1 VVTQPI
7 DRNQRVIL
15 PGNTR
20 PEATAANDRGI
31 VSDSLPME
39 HMQLLLRLPPEKQQ
53 ALDELTRDQV
63 DAKSPSFHRWLTP
76 EEFKQQFS
84 LAPEDIQAITTWLQS
99 EGFAINGSIPSSIDF
114 SGNAANVR
122 SAFHTE
128 THRFDVNGA
137 AHIANMSDPQI
148 PSAIA
153 PVIVGVV
160 ALHDFRPRAAL
171 RPRPAY
177 TTATGLYLVA
187 PGDLA
192 TIYDLNPLFAAGYS
206 GQGQT
211 IAVIESSDLYSTA
224 DWNTFRDTLGLT
236 VAYPTG
242 SMAQVHPSGS
252 GANNCADPG
261 TNGADV
267 EATLDAEWASA
278 AAPSA
283 TIEVASCAD
292 STTTPGIFI
301 ALENLVNEAAPPAI
315 VSISY
320 ISSEAQIG
328 AAGNAFINTLYQQAA
343 SEGISIFAGT
353 GDSGAAA
360 SDLRATSATHGI
372 GVNGLASTPYNVAV
386 GGTDFVLGNPPGVW
400 SGTNSPNYGSAR
412 SYAPEIPWDDSC
424 ANNQLATYF
433 LDEYYPNNLTLLNS
447 GPLGFCNTA
456 IGEQYFLTTSAGSG
470 GASSCATGVPATSGV
485 VGGSCAGYPK
495 PSWQSLTGNPNDGVR
510 DIPDVSLFAGTGTW
524 GHYYVF
530 CWSDPA
536 YSSKGSAPCTGTP
549 DTWSGGGGT
558 SFAAPIMAGIQALVN
573 QKTEELQGNPANIY
587 YRMAAVSYANCQFDP
602 TQATCAF
609 HDIQTGD
616 IDVNCTGT
624 DNCFYGTPS
633 AGPNGVLSLSS
644 SSYQPAFT
652 ANTGW
657 DFATGIGS
665 VDAYK
670 LAFNWPTSITA
681 TSGTPQSTTI
691 LSAFAAPFTVVV
703 KDPEGNPISNL
714 TVTFTA
720 PLTGASGTFAGG
732 VNTAVTNQSGIA
744 TSTTFTANSVAGS
757 YTVQATSPSIT
768 GNANFSL
775 TNTPGSPAT
784 ITAVTFPQ
792 SALVNDSFAALAALV
807 QDVGGN
813 ALNGVKVIFTPP
825 ASGASLSFAGGVNTA
840 TTTSSGYALSPPPT
854 ANGTPGVYTVL
865 ASVAGLAQTARFLL
879 SNTAT
884 APAALTA
891 VSGTPQSTPI
901 FSAFGAPFVARVT
914 DASGNPVSG
923 AIVQFYATG
932 SPFGAFPN
940 GLYQDAELVD
950 ANGIATSKIFSASG
964 VAGSYSVAAFAAVYD
979 YVGGGFGTGTLFN
992 LTNIAGPPA
1001 QIILGNGPFTSPLST
1016 LLGIAFPSVP
1026 IVYVRDA
1033 GGNGLAGVPV
1043 TFSAPATGPS
1053 ATCGGKSTCTIVT
1066 GADGSAICPVLM
1078 PNSSP
1083 GSYNLVASVPGI
1095 TALRFSLTNVDY
1107 SLAMHTPGTVQITP
1121 GTPATVTLDMA
1132 TIPANTPMPGDAF
1145 LSCLLPTTFM
1155 EPYCSFNSP
1164 GGLQGLYQGYTKA
1177 AITLTIF
1184 TSGVASSF
1192 ISPLPAGKPGA
1203 VPPLPEWTYLS
1214 VLISVAALGLL
1225 TATKERVRFRKI
1237 QVSAMLALL
1246 VIAATGLLSCGGS
1259 SSTPASMPVSSATSP
1274 NSPALPTPPGPSTV
1288 TITATVPTLSGNVSK
1303 TLTIDINV
1311 N

>member
-1 VVTQPI
+1 MWGTSAARTEARPPQATRRVVTLPI

-20 PEATAANDRGI
+20 PEATVANDRGI
-31 VSDSLPME
+31 VSDSLPID

-63 DAKSPSFHRWLTP
+63 DPKSPSYHKWLTP

-99 EGFAINGSIPSSIDF
+99 EGFMINGSTPSSIDF

-128 THRFDVNGA
+128 IHCLDVNGA

-148 PSAIA
+148 PSSIA
-153 PVIVGVV
+153 PAVVGVV

-187 PGDLA
+187 PEDLA

-224 DWNTFRDTLGLT
+224 DWNTFRDTFGLT

-252 GANNCADPG
+252 GGNNCADPG
-261 TNGADV
+261 TTSAEV

-292 STTTPGIFI
+292 TATPGIFI
-301 ALENLVNEAAPPAI
+301 ALENLINEAAPPAV

-353 GDSGAAA
+353 GDSGGAA

-386 GGTDFVLGNPPGVW
+386 GGTDFDPNATWGVI
-400 SGTNSPNYGSAR
+400 NSSNYGSAI
-412 SYAPEIPWDDSC
+412 SYVPEIPWDDSC
-424 ANNQLATYF
+424 ANNLLANHF
-433 LDEYYPNNLTLLNS
+433 GLLNS

-485 VGGSCAGYPK
+485 VGGTCAGYAK
-495 PSWQSLTGNPNDGVR
+495 PAWQSLTGNPNDGVR
-510 DIPDVSLFAGTGTW
+510 DIPDVSLFAGTGVW

-536 YSSKGSAPCTGTP
+536 DSSQGSAPCTGTP

-558 SFAAPIMAGIQALVN
+558 SFAAPIMAGIQAPIN
-573 QKTEELQGNPANIY
+573 RKTEELQGNPANIY
-587 YRMAAVSYANCQFDP
+587 YRMAAASYANCQFDP

-624 DNCFYGTPS
+624 DNCYYGNPS

-644 SSYQPAFT
+644 SAYQPAFT

-670 LAFNWPTSITA
+670 LAFNWPTSIA
-681 TSGTPQSTTI
+681 TTSATPQSAAI
-691 LSAFAAPFTVVV
+691 LTAFAAPLAVVV

-714 TVTFTA
+714 TVTFMA
-720 PLTGASGTFAGG
+720 PTSGASGTFAGG
-732 VNTAVTNQSGIA
+732 MNTATTNASGIA
-744 TSTTFTANSVAGS
+744 TSANFTANSIAGS
-757 YTVQATSPSIT
+757 YVVSASAPSIT
-768 GNANFSL
+768 GAANFSL

-784 ITAVTFPQ
+784 ITAVTLAQ
-792 SALVNDSFAALAALV
+792 SAVINNSLAPLGAV
-807 QDVGGN
+807 VHDAGGN
-813 ALNGVKVIFTPP
+813 TVDGVVVTFTAP
-825 ASGASLSFAGGVNTA
+825 ASGASLKFANGLNTA
-840 TTTSSGYALSPPPT
+840 TATTSMGQAAVLGLT
-854 ANGTPGVYTVL
+854 TNGTAGVYMVV
-865 ASVAGLAQTARFLL
+865 ASVAGLAQTAQFLV

-884 APAALTA
+884 APALMTA
-891 VSGTPQSTPI
+891 VSGTPQSAPI
-901 FSAFGAPFVARVT
+901 FGVFGAPFVARVT
-914 DASGNPVSG
+914 DSNGNPVSG
-923 AIVQFYATG
+923 AIVQFSAVG
-932 SPFGAFPN
+932 SEPFGTFAN
-940 GLYQDAELVD
+940 GLQQDAELADTAGV
-950 ANGIATSKIFSASG
+950 ATSKTFTGSG
-964 VAGSYSVAAFAAVYD
+964 IAGSYSVGAFAAD
-979 YVGGGFGTGTLFN
+979 YIFGSRS
-992 LTNIAGPPA
+992 IWH
-1001 QIILGNGPFTSPLST
+1001 
-1016 LLGIAFPSVP
+1016 
-1026 IVYVRDA
+1026 RD
-1033 GGNGLAGVPV
+1033 
-1043 TFSAPATGPS
+1043 
-1053 ATCGGKSTCTIVT
+1053 
-1066 GADGSAICPVLM
+1066 
-1078 PNSSP
+1078 
-1083 GSYNLVASVPGI
+1083 
-1095 TALRFSLTNVDY
+1095 
-1107 SLAMHTPGTVQITP
+1107 
-1121 GTPATVTLDMA
+1121 
-1132 TIPANTPMPGDAF
+1132 
-1145 LSCLLPTTFM
+1145 CLLLDEHRGTAGAYHSRQRALYVSA
-1155 EPYCSFNSP
+1155 EYSSWHRLSQRSHRLRQGRRRKRAGRCS
-1164 GGLQGLYQGYTKA
+1164 GDLQCARHWGERDLWREVHMHDRHGRGR
-1177 AITLTIF
+1177 ISNM
-1184 TSGVASSF
+1184 SGVDA
-1192 ISPLPAGKPGA
+1192 
-1203 VPPLPEWTYLS
+1203 
-1214 VLISVAALGLL
+1214 
-1225 TATKERVRFRKI
+1225 
-1237 QVSAMLALL
+1237 
-1246 VIAATGLLSCGGS
+1246 
-1259 SSTPASMPVSSATSP
+1259 
-1274 NSPALPTPPGPSTV
+1274 
-1288 TITATVPTLSGNVSK
+1288 
-1303 TLTIDINV
+1303 
-1311 N
+1311 

>member
-1 VVTQPI
+1 
-7 DRNQRVIL
+7 
-15 PGNTR
+15 
-20 PEATAANDRGI
+20 
-31 VSDSLPME
+31 
-39 HMQLLLRLPPEKQQ
+39 MQLLLRLPPEKQQ

-63 DAKSPSFHRWLTP
+63 DPKSPSYHKWLTP

-99 EGFAINGSIPSSIDF
+99 EGFTINGSTPSSIDF

-128 THRFDVNGA
+128 IHRLDVNGA

-153 PVIVGVV
+153 PAVVGVV

-187 PGDLA
+187 PEDLA

-224 DWNTFRDTLGLT
+224 DWNTFRDTFGLT

-252 GANNCADPG
+252 GGNNCADPG
-261 TNGADV
+261 TTGAEV

-283 TIEVASCAD
+283 MIEVASCAD
-292 STTTPGIFI
+292 TATPGIVI
-301 ALENLVNEAAPPAI
+301 ALENLINEATPPAI
-315 VSISY
+315 VSTSY

-328 AAGNAFINTLYQQAA
+328 AAGNAFTNTLYQQAV

-360 SDLRATSATHGI
+360 SDLRAASATHGI

-386 GGTDFVLGNPPGVW
+386 GGTDFDPNPIINAWG
-400 SGTNSPNYGSAR
+400 GTNSSTYGSAI
-412 SYAPEIPWDDSC
+412 SYASQIPWDDSC
-424 ANNQLATYF
+424 ANNRLASYF
-433 LDEYYPNNLTLLNS
+433 LDEYYLNNPTLLNS

-456 IGEQYFLTTSAGSG
+456 IGKQYFLTTSAGSG
-470 GASSCATGVPATSGV
+470 GASSCATGVPATRGV
-485 VGGSCAGYPK
+485 VGGTCAGYTK
-495 PSWQSLTGNPNDGVR
+495 PSWQSLSGNPNDGVR
-510 DIPDVSLFAGTGTW
+510 DIPDVALFAGTGTW

-536 YSSKGSAPCTGTP
+536 YSSKGSAPCAGTP

-558 SFAAPIMAGIQALVN
+558 SFSSPIMAGIQALVN
-573 QKTEELQGNPANIY
+573 QKTEEHQGNPAAIY
-587 YRMAAVSYANCQFDP
+587 YRIAAVSYANCQFDP

-624 DNCFYGTPS
+624 DNCYYGNPS

-670 LAFNWPTSITA
+670 LAFNWPNSITP

-732 VNTAVTNQSGIA
+732 VNTAVTDSSGIA
-744 TSTTFTANSVAGS
+744 TSGVFTANRIAGS

-768 GNANFSL
+768 GAANFSL
-775 TNTPGSPAT
+775 TNTPGPPAT
-784 ITAVTFPQ
+784 ITAATLAQSAAINNSLAPLGAVVHDAGGNPVDGVVVTFT
-792 SALVNDSFAALAALV
+792 A
-807 QDVGGN
+807 
-813 ALNGVKVIFTPP
+813 P
-825 ASGASLSFAGGVNTA
+825 ASGASLKFANGLNTA
-840 TTTSSGYALSPPPT
+840 TATTSMGQAAVLGLT
-854 ANGTPGVYTVL
+854 ANGTAGVYTVV
-865 ASVAGLAQTARFLL
+865 ASVSGLAQTAQFLV

-884 APAALTA
+884 APALMTA
-891 VSGTPQSTPI
+891 VSGTPQSAPI
-901 FSAFGAPFVARVT
+901 FSVFGAPFVARVT
-914 DASGNPVSG
+914 DSNGNPVSG
-923 AIVQFYATG
+923 AIVQFSAVG
-932 SPFGAFPN
+932 SEPFGTFAN
-940 GLYQDAELVD
+940 GLQQDAELADTTGV
-950 ANGIATSKIFSASG
+950 ATSKTFTGSG
-964 VAGSYSVAAFAAVYD
+964 VAGSYLVGAFAAD
-979 YVGGGFGTGTLFN
+979 YSLGAEGFGPGTAFY

-1001 QIILGNGPFTSPLST
+1001 RITPGNGPFTSPQST

-1026 IVYVRDA
+1026 IVYVTDA
-1033 GGNGLAGVPV
+1033 GGNRLAGVPV
-1043 TFSAPATGPS
+1043 TFSAPATGAS

-1066 GADGSAICPVLM
+1066 GADGSAISPVLM
-1078 PNSSP
+1078 PNSTP

-1095 TALRFSLTNVDY
+1095 TPLHFSLTNVDY

-1132 TIPANTPMPGDAF
+1132 TIPANTPMPGNAF

-1184 TSGVASSF
+1184 TSGVASSS

-1214 VLISVAALGLL
+1214 VLFSVAALGLL
-1225 TATKERVRFRKI
+1225 SAIKERVRFRKI

-1259 SSTPASMPVSSATSP
+1259 GTQASMPVSSATSP
-1274 NSPALPTPPGPSTV
+1274 NSPALPTPPAPPGPSTV
-1288 TITATVPTLSGNVSK
+1288 TVTATVPTLSGNVSK
-1303 TLTIDINV
+1303 SLTIDINV